1 MRQTHQYPNQPRFVQ
16 SFHLPAEIHSVVRL
30 YRHFVMKFYDQQHKV
45 SSIMLSYLPLQF
57 RGLRRFMQRA
67 AFIGVLG
74 TSLSWMPYNTAQ
86 GDDATAILDSFRT
99 SAAPILHKYCSEC
112 HGDNLAEAE
121 INFQS
126 MPSGTLANLAEHSD
140 VWQRTLEVIETAQM
154 PPQDSPQYT
163 TTERE
168 QLIGWIQSLLSYEA
182 KKSAGDPGP
191 VVLRRLSNAQYTYTL
206 RDLTGVASLDPAREF
221 PVDGAAGEGF
231 TNTGNA
237 LVMSPALVT
246 KYLDAAKEVAR
257 HAVLL
262 PDTIEFSPNTT
273 SADWT
278 NEKLDTIR
286 RFYNRYTSNETNG
299 GSVNLQ
305 GIIFDTNQGGRLPL
319 KLYLRTLLTH
329 AKAFN
334 AADENVVRLA
344 AEQQLSPKYLFSLR
358 DAMRSD
364 DPNVFLDPL
373 RSGWQRAVSGHAVS
387 EAEIDQLVGYVTQW
401 QNALFR
407 FTTVGHIGK
416 VGGPKRWLEDTVPL
430 DNKSTLRF
438 PLPAANP
445 QGQVEFSLLTSTA
458 GDDGKNDY
466 ARWQNIRLVAAGRR
480 ELPLNQLAAISAAL
494 NQRRTTALSQV
505 ESYLEAV
512 TEVQASR
519 STDPSSLVDAT
530 QIAQQKG
537 LDAEL
542 LTAWLNYLGI
552 SVAGPVKIENHL
564 TGKLENVSGY
574 GFVSGYGVN
583 ETPIVLANSSENHVR
598 IPGNAWPKKVVVHP
612 SPTLEIAVGWL
623 SPVAIKASVTGEVT
637 HAHPECG
644 NGVTWRLELRR
655 QQRRQTLAEG
665 ISHGGTPVKV
675 DVPASLD
682 IQVGDALILLVGPRD
697 GNHSCDLTKVDL
709 TITDTSDPNRVWDLG
724 ADVSPDIMAG
734 NPHADRLGNANV
746 WHFFTEPLSNAKGV
760 GPTIPVGSLLSQW
773 LDATEPEKKKELT
786 LKIKELVQN
795 PAPADGGTPDAQLRQ
810 QLTSLQGALLGGPF
824 AADSNWLNEFLAKNS
839 SSVGTS
845 SELVSIATH
854 AQPGSPL
861 PFAPSAED
869 QSPTNDLVVKA
880 PESVVVTLPGEIVA
894 GYEFVADVS
903 IDRQGV
909 GTGSVQA
916 YVVPGRAAPPQAL
929 QAGTA
934 ETGAARGA
942 WTDGLPPATVSN
954 PILVDDYGEARTG
967 LLNDL
972 ELFRNLFPPALCY
985 VKIVPV
991 DEVVTL
997 TLFYREDDHLKRLM
1011 LSDAESAQLDR
1022 LWDQLHYVSRDAL
1035 KLVDAYAQLMEYA
1048 TQDADPS
1055 VFEPLRKPIME
1066 QAKLFEQQLLDSQP
1080 KHIDAVLAWAE
1091 RAYRRSLHPDEALDL
1106 RAFYEVLRREEIPHE
1121 EAIGLLL
1128 ARVFVAP
1135 DFLYRLE
1142 VPPEGA
1148 APGPVSQ
1155 TELASRLSY
1164 FLWSSMPDSAL
1175 LELAAKGELAN
1186 DDVLIQQAKRML
1198 QDERGARLANEFA
1211 TYWLHIANFDEFD
1224 EKSDQFFPTFRELRE
1239 PMQQETLQF
1248 FTHLFRN
1255 DGSVLDI
1262 LGADYTFVNGPL
1274 AQHYGIPGVTGDQWQ
1289 RVQYPADQQRSGILG
1304 QGTVLA
1310 SLAGASRTS
1319 PILRGNWVSEVLL
1332 GEKLPKP
1339 PKGVPPLPDDVAG
1352 RGGLTMRELVE
1363 LHGSNEKCAV
1373 CHKRIDPLGFAME
1386 KFDAIGRFR
1395 SNDELE
1401 KPIDVKIRTIDGVEF
1416 EGVGGLRDYLLNQR
1430 RDDFVK
1436 QFCKKLLGFALG
1448 RGVQL
1453 SDRGLLDEMQSS
1465 LEKNDYRFSAAL
1477 EPLLKSKQFREIR
1490 GRDM

>member
-1 MRQTHQYPNQPRFVQ
+1 MLQSQTQEPQGFCTFICKAGRVLFGLALPTLILLPSLNADEPNDILQY
-16 SFHLPAEIHSVVRL
+16 
-30 YRHFVMKFYDQQHKV
+30 YRK
-45 SSIMLSYLPLQF
+45 S
-57 RGLRRFMQRA
+57 
-67 AFIGVLG
+67 
-74 TSLSWMPYNTAQ
+74 TT
-86 GDDATAILDSFRT
+86 
-99 SAAPILHKYCSEC
+99 PILQKYCSEC
-112 HGDNLAEAE
+112 HGENVAEAE
-121 INFQS
+121 IDFQS
-126 MPSGTLANLAEHSD
+126 IPADSLTALAAHSD
-140 VWQRTLEVIETAQM
+140 IWQRTLEVIETAQM
-154 PPQDSPQYT
+154 PPQDSPQCT

-168 QLIGWIQSLLSYEA
+168 QLIAWIQAFLSFEA
-182 KKSAGDPGP
+182 KKTAGDPGP
-191 VVLRRLSNAQYTYTL
+191 VVLRRLSNSQYTYTL
-206 RDLTGVASLDPAREF
+206 RDLTGVTSLDPAREF

-237 LVMSPALVT
+237 LVMSPALVS
-246 KYLDAAKEVAR
+246 KYLDAAKDVAR

-278 NEKLDTIR
+278 NEKLDAIR
-286 RFYNRYTSNETNG
+286 RFYSRYTSNETNG

-305 GIIFDTNQGGRLPL
+305 GIVFDTNQGGRLPL
-319 KLYLRTLLTH
+319 KLYLRTLLDN
-329 AKAFN
+329 AKAFE
-334 AADENVVRLA
+334 AADDNVIQFA
-344 AEQQLSPKYLFSLR
+344 TKQELSSKYLLALR
-358 DAMRSD
+358 DALNSTE
-364 DPNVFLDPL
+364 PNIFLDPL
-373 RSGWQRAVSGHAVS
+373 RAGWQRAAAGQVVTD
-387 EAEIDQLVGYVTQW
+387 AELDQLVAYVTQW
-401 QNALFR
+401 QSALFR

-416 VGGPKRWLEDTVPL
+416 VGGPKRWLESTDPFVART
-430 DNKSTLRF
+430 TLRY

-445 QGQVEFSLLTSTA
+445 NGQIEFSLLTSTA
-458 GDDGKNDY
+458 GDHGDKDY
-466 ARWQNIRLVAAGRR
+466 ALWENTRLVAAGRR
-480 ELPLNQLAAISAAL
+480 ELPLSQLAAIANAL
-494 NQRRTTALSQV
+494 NHRRETALTQI
-505 ESYLEAV
+505 EMYLEAV
-512 TEVQASR
+512 AAVQAAR
-519 STDPSSLVDAT
+519 TLDSSSPVEAS
-530 QIAQQKG
+530 QIAQQRG

-583 ETPIVLANSSENHVR
+583 ETPIVLANASENHVR

-623 SPVAIKASVTGEVT
+623 SPTALKANISGDVT

-665 ISHGGTPVKV
+665 ISHGGTAVKIDAPAGI
-675 DVPASLD
+675 DVQA
-682 IQVGDALILLVGPRD
+682 GDALVLLVGPRD

-709 TITDTSDPNRVWDLG
+709 TIVDANDPNRTWDLG
-724 ADVSPDIMAG
+724 ADVSPNIMAG
-734 NPHADRLGNANV
+734 NPHADRFGNANV

-773 LDATEPEKKKELT
+773 LDAQEPEQKKNLAAR
-786 LKIKELVQN
+786 IKELVQT
-795 PAPADGGTPDAQLRQ
+795 APTSEPNSPDAQLRQ
-810 QLTSLQGALLGGPF
+810 QLTSLQGALLGGPL
-824 AADSNWLNEFLAKNS
+824 AADSQWLSPILANAPS
-839 SSVGTS
+839 LPENASATN
-845 SELVSIATH
+845 LVSISTH
-854 AQPGSPL
+854 AKINESIQFVRS
-861 PFAPSAED
+861 ED
-869 QSPTNDLVVKA
+869 GKSLTNNLIIKA
-880 PESVVVTLPGEIVA
+880 PESVVLSLPSELVA
-894 GYEFVADVS
+894 GYEFVADVG

-909 GTGSVQA
+909 GVGSVQA
-916 YVVPGRAAPPQAL
+916 YVVPGHVPPPQSL

-934 ETGAARGA
+934 KTGPAGGT
-942 WTDGLPPATVSN
+942 WTDGLQPATVSN
-954 PILVDDYGEARTG
+954 PILVDDYGEARG
-967 LLNDL
+967 AMLHDL
-972 ELFRNLFPPALCY
+972 DAFRNLFPPALCY
-985 VKIVPV
+985 LKIVPV

-997 TLFYREDDHLKRLM
+997 TLFYREDDHLQRLM

-1055 VFEPLRKPIME
+1055 VFEPLRKPIMDR
-1066 QAKLFEQQLLDSQP
+1066 AKQFEQQLIDSQP
-1080 KHIDAVLAWAE
+1080 KHIESVLAWGE
-1091 RAYRRSLHPDEALDL
+1091 RAYRRSLHPDEQMEL
-1106 RAFYEVLRREEIPHE
+1106 RKFYETLRSEEIPHE
-1121 EAIGLLL
+1121 EAIGLML

-1142 VPPEGA
+1142 VPPGGA
-1148 APGPVSQ
+1148 ASGPVSQ
-1155 TELASRLSY
+1155 NELASRLSY
-1164 FLWSSMPDSAL
+1164 FLWSSMPDQPL
-1175 LELAAKGELAN
+1175 LNLVAKGELAN
-1186 DDVLIQQAKRML
+1186 EDVLLQQAQRML
-1198 QDERGARLANEFA
+1198 QDARGERLASEFA
-1211 TYWLHIANFDEFD
+1211 TYWLHIANFSEFD
-1224 EKSDQFFPTFRELRE
+1224 EKSDQFFPTFRDLRE
-1239 PMQQETLQF
+1239 PMHQETLQF

-1262 LGADYTFVNGPL
+1262 LGADYTFVNGAL

-1289 RVQYPADQQRSGILG
+1289 QVKYPADQQRSGILG
-1304 QGTVLA
+1304 QGTVLS

-1401 KPIDVKIRTIDGVEF
+1401 KPIDVKIKTIDGVEF
-1416 EGVGGLRDYLLNQR
+1416 EGVVGLRDYLLNQR

-1453 SDRGLLDEMQSS
+1453 SDRGLLDEMKSS
-1465 LEKNDYRFSAAL
+1465 LEKNNYRFSSAL
-1477 EPLLKSKQFREIR
+1477 EPLLKSRQFREIR

>member
-1 MRQTHQYPNQPRFVQ
+1 MTLFALQPQ
-16 SFHLPAEIHSVVRL
+16 
-30 YRHFVMKFYDQQHKV
+30 
-45 SSIMLSYLPLQF
+45 
-57 RGLRRFMQRA
+57 RGLSSWFRKSSWFC
-67 AFIGVLG
+67 VLG
-74 TSLSWMPYNTAQ
+74 AMVA
-86 GDDATAILDSFRT
+86 F
-99 SAAPILHKYCSEC
+99 APISSVSADETDSILQDFRQLTTPILQKYCSEC
-112 HGDNLAEAE
+112 HGDDVAEAE

-126 MPSGTLANLAEHSD
+126 IPSDSFEKLTTYSD
-140 VWQRTLEVIETAQM
+140 TWQRTLEVIETAQM
-154 PPQDSPQYT
+154 PPQDSPQCT

-168 QLIGWIQSLLSYEA
+168 RLVHWIQSFLAYEA

-191 VVLRRLSNAQYTYTL
+191 VVLRRLSNSQYTYTL
-206 RDLTGVASLDPAREF
+206 RDLTGVTSLDPAREF

-246 KYLDAAKEVAR
+246 KYLDAAKDVAR

-278 NEKLDTIR
+278 NEKLDAIR
-286 RFYNRYTSNETNG
+286 QFYNRFTSNDSNG

-305 GIIFDTNQGGRLPL
+305 GIVFDTNQGGRLPL
-319 KLYLRTLLTH
+319 KLYLRSLLAN
-329 AKAFN
+329 AKSFAE
-334 AADENVVRLA
+334 ADENVSRWA
-344 AEQQLSPKYLFSLR
+344 REQGLSSKYLLSLR
-358 DAMRSD
+358 NALRDTE
-364 DPNVFLDPL
+364 PNIFLDPL
-373 RSGWQRAVSGHAVS
+373 RAGWQRAVAGEAVTD
-387 EAEIDQLVGYVTQW
+387 AEIDQLVQYVSQW

-416 VGGPKRWLEDTVPL
+416 VGGPKRWLEATDPL
-430 DNKSTLRF
+430 NARANLRF
-438 PLPAANP
+438 AVPAASEN
-445 QGQVEFSLLTSTA
+445 GQVEFSLLTSTA
-458 GDDGKNDY
+458 GDQGEKDF
-466 ARWQNIRLVAAGRR
+466 ARWDNPRLIAAGRR
-480 ELPLNQLAAISAAL
+480 ELPFLQLATIHA
-494 NQRRTTALSQV
+494 ALSQRR
-505 ESYLEAV
+505 ERALSQIENYLDAV
-512 TEVQASR
+512 AAIQASR
-519 STDPSSLVDAT
+519 TAEAPTSIDPKE
-530 QIAQQKG
+530 IAHQRG

-542 LTAWLNYLGI
+542 LAAWLNYLGI

-574 GFVSGYGVN
+574 AFVSGYGVN

-598 IPGNAWPKKVVVHP
+598 IPGNSWPKKVVVHP

-623 SPVAIKASVTGEVT
+623 SPATLKANISGEVT

-665 ISHGGTPVKV
+665 ISHGGTPVKYEALGV
-675 DVPASLD
+675 D
-682 IQVGDALILLVGPRD
+682 IHVGDALVLLVGPRD

-709 TITDTSDPNRVWDLG
+709 NIADSADANRVWDLG

-734 NPHADRLGNANV
+734 NPHADRIGNANV

-760 GPTIPVGSLLSQW
+760 GPTIPAGSLLSKW
-773 LDATEPEKKKELT
+773 LDTQEAEPKKVLATQLKEL
-786 LKIKELVQN
+786 INN
-795 PAPADGGTPDAQLRQ
+795 PPPADPASPDGLLRQ
-810 QLTSLQGALLGGPF
+810 QLTSLQGALLGGVL
-824 AADSNWLNEFLAKNS
+824 AADSNWLPEFLASPEGATLLLPLTN
-839 SSVGTS
+839 T
-845 SELVSIATH
+845 LSIAAH
-854 AQPGSPL
+854 SLQNEPI
-861 PFAPSAED
+861 PFGRSED
-869 QSPTNDLVVKA
+869 GKNISNYFVVKA
-880 PESVVVTLPGEIVA
+880 PESIFVSLPAELVA
-894 GYEFVADVS
+894 GYEFVADVG
-903 IDRQGV
+903 IDRQAVGV
-909 GTGSVQA
+909 GSVQA
-916 YVVPGRAAPPQAL
+916 YVAPGHEPPPQAL

-934 ETGAARGA
+934 KTGNGGGT
-942 WTDGLPPATVSN
+942 WTDGLQPATVSN
-954 PILVDDYGEARTG
+954 PILVDDYGEARAG

-972 ELFRNLFPPALCY
+972 DTFRNLFPPALCY

-1011 LSDAESAQLDR
+1011 LNEDEAAQLDR
-1022 LWDQLHYVSRDAL
+1022 LWDQLHFVSRDAL

-1066 QAKLFEQQLLDSQP
+1066 QAKKFEQQLLESEP
-1080 KHIDAVLAWAE
+1080 KHIEAVLQWAQ
-1091 RAYRRSLHPDEALDL
+1091 RAYRRSLHPDEALEL
-1106 RAFYEVLRREEIPHE
+1106 RKFYETLRSEEIPHE
-1121 EAIGLLL
+1121 ESIGLML

-1142 VPPEGA
+1142 VPPAGA
-1148 APGPVSQ
+1148 SAGAVSQ
-1155 TELASRLSY
+1155 NELASRLSY
-1164 FLWSSMPDSAL
+1164 FLWSSMPDQTL
-1175 LELAAKGELAN
+1175 LDLAAAGELAKE
-1186 DDVLIQQAKRML
+1186 DVMLQQAKRML
-1198 QDERGARLANEFA
+1198 QDPRSDRLASEFA

-1239 PMQQETLQF
+1239 PMQQETLRF

-1262 LGADYTFVNGPL
+1262 LGADYTFVNEAL
-1274 AQHYGIPGVTGDQWQ
+1274 AKHYGIPGVTGDQWQ
-1289 RVQYPADQQRSGILG
+1289 MVKYPADQQRSGILG
-1304 QGTVLA
+1304 QGTVLS

-1395 SNDELE
+1395 NNDELE
-1401 KPIDVKIRTIDGVEF
+1401 KPIDVKIKTIDGVEF
-1416 EGVGGLRDYLLNQR
+1416 EGVGGLRDYLLQQR

-1453 SDRGLLDEMQSS
+1453 SDRGLLDEMKSS

-1477 EPLLKSKQFREIR
+1477 EPLLRSPQFREIR
-1490 GRDM
+1490 GRDAM

>member
-1 MRQTHQYPNQPRFVQ
+1 MLYFRFSEPKRLYTYIRACTYIRLCNSIGPLKITAVAGNVLLAIW
-16 SFHLPAEIHSVVRL
+16 LPLLFAHATLCAHKTACGDEAAEIL
-30 YRHFVMKFYDQQHKV
+30 EE
-45 SSIMLSYLPLQF
+45 YLKS
-57 RGLRRFMQRA
+57 
-67 AFIGVLG
+67 
-74 TSLSWMPYNTAQ
+74 TT
-86 GDDATAILDSFRT
+86 
-99 SAAPILHKYCSEC
+99 PILQKYCSEC
-112 HGDNLAEAE
+112 HGKNLAEAE
-121 INFQS
+121 IDFQAI
-126 MPSGTLANLAEHSD
+126 PSDSLASLSAQAD
-140 VWQRTLEVIETAQM
+140 TWQRTLEVIETAQM

-163 TTERE
+163 ATERT
-168 QLIGWIQSLLSYEA
+168 QLIAWIKSLLTYEA
-182 KKSAGDPGP
+182 KKTAGDPGP
-191 VVLRRLSNAQYTYTL
+191 VVLRRLSNSQYTYTL
-206 RDLTGVASLDPAREF
+206 RDLTGVATLDPAREF

-262 PDTIEFSPNTT
+262 PDTIEFSPYTT

-278 NEKLDTIR
+278 NEKLDAIR

-305 GIIFDTNQGGRLPL
+305 GIVFDTNQGGRLPL
-319 KLYLRTLLTH
+319 KLYLQTLLAH
-329 AKAFN
+329 AQAF
-334 AADENVVRLA
+334 ENNDAEVMRFA
-344 AEQQLSPKYLFSLR
+344 AEQELSSKYLLALR
-358 DAMRSD
+358 DAFRSTD
-364 DPNVFLDPL
+364 HNIFLDPL
-373 RSGWQRAVSGHAVS
+373 RVGWQRAVAGQAVS
-387 EAEIDQLVGYVTQW
+387 DAELDQLVGYVTQW

-416 VGGPKRWLEDTVPL
+416 VGGPKRWLEPTDPLVARTV
-430 DNKSTLRF
+430 LRF

-445 QGQVEFSLLTSTA
+445 SGQVEFSLLTSTA
-458 GDDGKNDY
+458 GDDEDQDY
-466 ARWQNIRLVAAGRR
+466 ANWENIRLVAAGRR
-480 ELPLNQLAAISAAL
+480 DLPLSELASIAAAL
-494 NQRRTTALSQV
+494 NQRREKALTQI
-505 ESYLEAV
+505 ELYLDAV
-512 TEVQASR
+512 AAVQAARTVDS
-519 STDPSSLVDAT
+519 STPVDPS
-530 QIAQQKG
+530 QIAQQRG
-537 LDAEL
+537 LDVEL
-542 LTAWLNYLGI
+542 FTAWLNYLGI

-583 ETPIVLANSSENHVR
+583 ETPIVLANASENHVR

-623 SPVAIKASVTGEVT
+623 SPVALKANVSGEVT

-665 ISHGGTPVKV
+665 ISHGGTPVTMN
-675 DVPASLD
+675 VPAGIA
-682 IQVGDALILLVGPRD
+682 IQAGDALVLLVGPRD

-709 TITDTSDPNRVWDLG
+709 TVVDANDPERMWDLG

-734 NPHADRLGNANV
+734 NPHADRLGNPNV
-746 WHFFTEPLSNAKGV
+746 WHFFTEPLSNAKSV

-773 LDATEPEKKKELT
+773 LEAQNPEEKKSLANRMQ
-786 LKIKELVQN
+786 ELVQN
-795 PAPADGGTPDAQLRQ
+795 APPVDGNNPDAQLRQ
-810 QLTSLQGALLGGPF
+810 QLTSLQGPLLGGPL
-824 AADSNWLNEFLAKNS
+824 AAGSRWLDQLHTSPTQPS
-839 SSVGTS
+839 SAAAPS
-845 SELVSIATH
+845 SIVSISRYATPD
-854 AQPGSPL
+854 QPIS
-861 PFAPSAED
+861 FAPSVDGNA
-869 QSPTNDLVVKA
+869 STNNLIVKA
-880 PESVVVTLPGEIVA
+880 PESVVLALPSELVA
-894 GYEFVADVS
+894 GYEFVAEVG
-903 IDRQGV
+903 IDRQGF
-909 GTGSVQA
+909 GKGSVQA
-916 YVVPGRAAPPQAL
+916 YVAAGRVAPPQTL

-934 ETGAARGA
+934 KSGPPSGT
-942 WTDGLPPATVSN
+942 WTDGLRPATVSN
-954 PILVDDYGEARTG
+954 PILVDDYGDARNA
-967 LLNDL
+967 LLDDL
-972 ELFRNLFPPALCY
+972 DAFRNLFPPALCY
-985 VKIVPV
+985 AKIVPV

-997 TLFYREDDHLKRLM
+997 TLFYREDDHLQRLM
-1011 LSDAESAQLDR
+1011 LSDAESAELNR

-1055 VFEPLRKPIME
+1055 VFEPLRKPIMDR
-1066 QAKLFEQQLLDSQP
+1066 AKQFEQQLLDSQP
-1080 KHIDAVLAWAE
+1080 KHVEAVLVWAE
-1091 RAYRRSLHPDEALDL
+1091 RAYRRSLHPDERMDL
-1106 RAFYEVLRREEIPHE
+1106 RAFYDALRGEAIPHE
-1121 EAIGLLL
+1121 EAIGLML

-1142 VPPEGA
+1142 VPPAGA
-1148 APGPVSQ
+1148 ASGRISQ
-1155 TELASRLSY
+1155 IELASRLSY
-1164 FLWSSMPDSAL
+1164 FLWSSLPDQTL
-1175 LELAAKGELAN
+1175 LDLARAGELAN
-1186 DDVLIQQAKRML
+1186 DAVLLQQAKRML
-1198 QDERGARLANEFA
+1198 QAERGERLASEFA
-1211 TYWLHIANFDEFD
+1211 TYWLHIANFNEFD
-1224 EKSDQFFPTFRELRE
+1224 EKSDQFFPTFRDLRG

-1248 FTHLFRN
+1248 FTHLFQN

-1262 LGADYTFVNGPL
+1262 LGADYTFVNGAL
-1274 AQHYGIPGVTGDQWQ
+1274 AEHYGIPGVTGDQWQ
-1289 RVQYPADQQRSGILG
+1289 QVKYPADQQRSGILG
-1304 QGTVLA
+1304 QGTVLS

-1395 SNDELE
+1395 NNDELE
-1401 KPIDVKIRTIDGVEF
+1401 KPIDVKVKTIDGVEF
-1416 EGVGGLRDYLLNQR
+1416 EGAGGLRDYLLNQR

-1453 SDRGLLDEMQSS
+1453 SDRGLLDEMKSS
-1465 LEKNDYRFSAAL
+1465 LEKNNYRFSSAL
-1477 EPLLKSKQFREIR
+1477 EPLLNSSQFREIR

>member
-1 MRQTHQYPNQPRFVQ
+1 MLHSLPHVPRGRYTLILIAGRV
-16 SFHLPAEIHSVVRL
+16 LLAVTLNLLLSVSTL
-30 YRHFVMKFYDQQHKV
+30 FADETADILQDYRK
-45 SSIMLSYLPLQF
+45 S
-57 RGLRRFMQRA
+57 
-67 AFIGVLG
+67 
-74 TSLSWMPYNTAQ
+74 
-86 GDDATAILDSFRT
+86 AT
-99 SAAPILHKYCSEC
+99 PILQKYCSEC
-112 HGDNLAEAE
+112 HGQNVAEAE
-121 INFQS
+121 IDFQS
-126 MPSGTLANLAEHSD
+126 IPSDSIAALANHSD
-140 VWQRTLEVIETAQM
+140 IWQRTLEVIETAQM

-168 QLIGWIQSLLSYEA
+168 QLMTWIQSLLNYEA
-182 KKSAGDPGP
+182 QKTAGDPGP
-191 VVLRRLSNAQYTYTL
+191 VVLRRLSNSQYTYTL
-206 RDLTGVASLDPAREF
+206 RDLTGVVSLDPAREF

-246 KYLDAAKEVAR
+246 KYLDAAKDVAR

-278 NEKLDTIR
+278 NEKLDAIR

-305 GIIFDTNQGGRLPL
+305 GIVFDTNQGGRLPL
-319 KLYLRTLLTH
+319 KLYLQTLLAN
-329 AKAFN
+329 AKAFE
-334 AADENVVRLA
+334 ADDANLIRFA
-344 AEQQLSPKYLFSLR
+344 AEQKLSSKYLLALR
-358 DAMRSD
+358 NAFRST
-364 DPNVFLDPL
+364 DPNIFLDPL
-373 RSGWQRAVSGHAVS
+373 RVGWQRALAGQAVT
-387 EAEIDQLVGYVTQW
+387 EPEIDQLVTYVTQW

-416 VGGPKRWLEDTVPL
+416 VGGPKRWLESTDPFVART
-430 DNKSTLRF
+430 TLRY
-438 PLPAANP
+438 PLPAASPN
-445 QGQVEFSLLTSTA
+445 GQIEFSLLTSTA
-458 GDDGKNDY
+458 GDNGDKDH
-466 ARWQNIRLVAAGRR
+466 ALWENIRFVATGRR
-480 ELPLNQLAAISAAL
+480 ELPLSQLAAISNAL
-494 NQRRTTALSQV
+494 NQRRETALAQI
-505 ESYLEAV
+505 EAYLDAV
-512 TEVQASR
+512 AAVQAAR
-519 STDPSSLVDAT
+519 TVDSSSPVDAS
-530 QIAQQKG
+530 QIAQQRG

-542 LTAWLNYLGI
+542 FTAWLNYLGV

-583 ETPIVLANSSENHVR
+583 ETPIVLANASDNHVR
-598 IPGNAWPKKVVVHP
+598 IPGNAWAKKVVVHP

-623 SPVAIKASVTGEVT
+623 SPMAIKANISGDVT

-665 ISHGGTPVKV
+665 ISHGGTPVKIEV
-675 DVPASLD
+675 PGGIDVQA
-682 IQVGDALILLVGPRD
+682 GDALVLLVGPRD

-709 TITDTSDPNRVWDLG
+709 TIVDANDPNRTWDLG

-734 NPHADRLGNANV
+734 NPHADRLGNANI
-746 WHFFTEPLSNAKGV
+746 WHFFTEPLGNAKGV
-760 GPTIPVGSLLSQW
+760 GPTIPAGSLLSQW
-773 LDATEPEKKKELT
+773 LDAQEPEQKKSLANR
-786 LKIKELVQN
+786 IKELVKN
-795 PAPADGGTPDAQLRQ
+795 APPADSNSPDAQLRQ
-810 QLTSLQGALLGGPF
+810 QLTALQGSLLGGPL
-824 AADSNWLNEFLAKNS
+824 AADSPWLSQYVTN
-839 SSVGTS
+839 
-845 SELVSIATH
+845 
-854 AQPGSPL
+854 
-861 PFAPSAED
+861 APT
-869 QSPTNDLVVKA
+869 SPTNSSATNVVSISSYSTPNEAIHFTRSEDGKATTNNLVVKA
-880 PESVVVTLPGEIVA
+880 PQSIVLSLPSDLVA
-894 GYEFVADVS
+894 GYEFVADVG

-909 GTGSVQA
+909 GEGSVQA
-916 YVVPGRAAPPQAL
+916 YVAPGRVAPPQTL

-934 ETGAARGA
+934 KTGPAGGT
-942 WTDGLPPATVSN
+942 WTDGLRPATVSN
-954 PILVDDYGEARTG
+954 PILVDDYGEARG
-967 LLNDL
+967 ALLHDL
-972 ELFRNLFPPALCY
+972 DAFRSLFPPALCY

-997 TLFYREDDHLKRLM
+997 TLFYREDDHLQRLM
-1011 LSDAESAQLDR
+1011 LSDDESAELDR

-1055 VFEPLRKPIME
+1055 VFEPLRKPIMDR
-1066 QAKLFEQQLLDSQP
+1066 AKQFEQQLLDSQP
-1080 KHIDAVLAWAE
+1080 KHIEAVLAWAE
-1091 RAYRRSLHPDEALDL
+1091 RAYRRSLYPDERMEL
-1106 RAFYEVLRREEIPHE
+1106 RKFYETLRSEEIPHE
-1121 EAIGLLL
+1121 EAIGLML

-1135 DFLYRLE
+1135 DFLYRAE
-1142 VPPEGA
+1142 VPPEGGVS
-1148 APGPVSQ
+1148 GPVSQ
-1155 TELASRLSY
+1155 NELASRLSY
-1164 FLWSSMPDSAL
+1164 FLWSSMPDKTL
-1175 LELAAKGELAN
+1175 LDLATKGELAN
-1186 DDVLIQQAKRML
+1186 DTVLLQQTKRML
-1198 QDERGARLANEFA
+1198 QDARGERLASEFA
-1211 TYWLHIANFDEFD
+1211 TYWLHIANFSEFD
-1224 EKSDQFFPTFRELRE
+1224 EKSDQFFPTFRDLRG

-1262 LGADYTFVNGPL
+1262 LGADYTFVNGAL

-1289 RVQYPADQQRSGILG
+1289 QVNYPADQPRSGILG
-1304 QGTVLA
+1304 QGTVLS

-1401 KPIDVKIRTIDGVEF
+1401 KPIDVKIKTIDGVEF
-1416 EGVGGLRDYLLNQR
+1416 EGVVGLRDYLLNQR

-1453 SDRGLLDEMQSS
+1453 SDRGLLDEMKSS
-1465 LEKNDYRFSAAL
+1465 LEKNNYRFSSAL
-1477 EPLLKSKQFREIR
+1477 EPLLKSRQFREIR